1 MEAALIDR
9 FLSVSSGYGYG
20 SGSGYGSGDGSGYG
34 SGYGSGDGS
43 GYGSGDGS
51 GYGDGDGDGDGDGSG
66 SGYGSGYGDG
76 VQLVNDERVYEIDG
90 VQTIIRSIRGNI
102 AKGAILNDD
111 LTLTPC
117 YIAKVDNYFA
127 HGKTLKEALAE
138 AQEKAFDNMPLNA
151 RINAMLDEIKPGV
164 KYPGRTFYKWHH
176 ILTGSCTMG
185 RDQFVKQ
192 GGYDLDRDTFT
203 IDEFIKITK
212 NSFGRNAIQAL
223 AEEIK
228 RRK

>member
-9 FLSVSSGYGYG
+9 FLSVSSGSGSVDGYGSGDGYGDGSGSGYGSSSG
-20 SGSGYGSGDGSGYG
+20 SGSGYGSGDGYGYGYG
-34 SGYGSGDGS
+34 S
-43 GYGSGDGS
+43 
-51 GYGDGDGDGDGDGSG
+51 
-66 SGYGSGYGDG
+66 G

-117 YIAKVDNYFA
+117 FIAKVDNYFA
-127 HGKTLKEALAE
+127 HGETLKKALAE
-138 AQEKAFDNMPLNA
+138 AQEKAFDDMPLDA
-151 RINAMLDEIKPGV
+151 RINAMLDEIKPDV

-185 RDQFVKQ
+185 RDQFVEQ

-203 IDEFIKITK
+203 IDEFIEITK
-212 NSFGRNAIQAL
+212 NSFGRDAIQAL

-228 RRK
+228 RRQ